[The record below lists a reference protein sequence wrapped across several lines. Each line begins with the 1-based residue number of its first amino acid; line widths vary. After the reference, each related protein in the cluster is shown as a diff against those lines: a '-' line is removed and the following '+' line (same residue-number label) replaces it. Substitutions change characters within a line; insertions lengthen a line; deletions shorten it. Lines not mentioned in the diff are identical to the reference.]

1 MEEKKRAWNDVVQ
14 TIAIFAILATIVG
27 GGIAFWTN
35 VPTKGDIRSL
45 QGEINTLRG
54 EINTLRGEINTLR
67 GEIKSLR
74 DEVRSDLEKVATKE
88 EMKKEF
94 DDVKLSI
101 SGLGRELDDLKTDVR
116 ANTQNHVNHL
126 ARHGQLPKDK

>member
-1 MEEKKRAWNDVVQ
+1 MVQ
-14 TIAIFAILATIVG
+14 TIAIVAILATIVG
-27 GGIAFWTN
+27 GGIAFWIN
-35 VPTKGDIRSL
+35 VPTKGDIES
-45 QGEINTLRG
+45 
-54 EINTLRGEINTLR
+54 LR

-94 DDVKLSI
+94 DDMKISI
-101 SGLGRELDDLKTDVR
+101 SSLRRELDDVKTDVR

-126 ARHGQLPKDK
+126 ARHAQLPKDK